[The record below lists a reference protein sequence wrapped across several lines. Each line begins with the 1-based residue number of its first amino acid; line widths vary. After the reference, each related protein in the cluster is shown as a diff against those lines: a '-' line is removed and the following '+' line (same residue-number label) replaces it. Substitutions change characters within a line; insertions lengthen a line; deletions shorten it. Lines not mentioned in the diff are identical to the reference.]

1 MGLYN
6 DASLI
11 FLPSGGAGKDTKA
24 YSVKPT
30 DGTGDFTFSRGSN
43 LAATRVGPT
52 GLIEKGRENHILH
65 SQNLTNAVYIDG
77 GSSGY
82 SVVRTA
88 NYGNAPDGTQT
99 ADRIQISRPS
109 GNTYA
114 EIYQRLST
122 LAGSACVLSFYG
134 KSLSGNATL
143 YGGYSNAYVGEFDF
157 TTEWQ
162 RFQVFIPNAGNQT
175 GFNLLTWESL
185 PSTSQS
191 ADVLIWGVQLEQ
203 GLAATDYIESGA
215 TTGKAGLLEDEPR
228 FDYSGGASCPSLLL
242 EPQRSNLLPYSEYFG
257 ASNWTKTNVAVTD
270 NATTSPEGVDNAVQ
284 ITESASGLNV
294 YAPSDTLSGSASSYT
309 YSAFLKQGS
318 LRYGGIRAIVN
329 GFANRFFVNVDLQEG
344 TITDT
349 DTTGTGVTWSYDI
362 EDYGSG
368 WYRVWISGTNTS
380 GNIDLAIGLSN
391 SATPT
396 FLSGLPYYTG
406 TGSDYIYAYGAQAE
420 AGSYPTSYI
429 PNHSGGSVTRGEDD
443 INKLTG
449 VGVTSDEFTIFLE
462 FDLSDTPLVHNPGT
476 YFQTFDSSNN
486 SQQEFRFFTWAGE
499 QVLVPY
505 FRQNFSYP
513 FGNGTDAVRFDGKIL
528 FRADGGGGYTMFFG
542 FNGSSTKEVR
552 TGLTAYTLNKI
563 DFLSQPKTN
572 VKQLL
577 IFNEALSDADCITL
591 TT

>member
-43 LAATRVGPT
+43 LSATRVGPT

-65 SQNLTNAVYIDG
+65 SQDLTNAVYIDG

-88 NYGNAPDGTQT
+88 NYGTAPDGTQT

-114 EIYQRLST
+114 EIYQRLTT
-122 LAGSACVLSFYG
+122 LTGSVCVFSFYG

-215 TTGKAGLLEDEPR
+215 TKGKAGLLENEPR
-228 FDYSGGASCPSLLL
+228 FDYSGGATCPSLLL
-242 EPQRSNLLPYSEYFG
+242 EGSRTNVIAQSEYFG
-257 ASNWTKTNVAVTD
+257 AWSKIGSPTITSNYG
-270 NATTSPEGVDNAVQ
+270 TSPEGLQNSTRIEAVDGDR
-284 ITESASGLNV
+284 IYIGI
-294 YAPSDTLSGSASSYT
+294 SGSSATYT
-309 YSAFLKQGS
+309 YSIYAK
-318 LRYGGIRAIVN
+318 
-329 GFANRFFVNVDLQEG
+329 
-344 TITDT
+344 
-349 DTTGTGVTWSYDI
+349 
-362 EDYGSG
+362 GSG
-368 WYRVWISGTNTS
+368 DIKLRDNSGSYNLSISLTSNWQRYDYSFTASFTNIQIE
-380 GNIDLAIGLSN
+380 IDSTTDAEIW
-391 SATPT
+391 
-396 FLSGLPYYTG
+396 
-406 TGSDYIYAYGAQAE
+406 GAQLE
-420 AGSYPTSYI
+420 QGSYPTSYI
-429 PNHSGGSVTRGEDD
+429 PNHSGGSVTRGVDVC
-443 INKLTG
+443 NSAG
-449 VGVTSDEFTIFLE
+449 
-462 FDLSDTPLVHNPGT
+462 
-476 YFQTFDSSNN
+476 DSSTFNDSEGVLYVEIAALANDGANRRIVISDGTFQNN
-486 SQQEFRFFTWAGE
+486 VQLYYYSFPNRVRTLVNSGGITSIDATAAISDATIYHKIAIRYKTNDFSLWVDGVQVATDTSGNTPSGLNQLNFNDAGGSNFYGKAK
-499 QVLVPY
+499 QVLY
-505 FRQNFSYP
+505 FP
-513 FGNGTDAVRFDGKIL
+513 T
-528 FRADGGGGYTMFFG
+528 
-542 FNGSSTKEVR
+542 
-552 TGLTAYTLNKI
+552 
-563 DFLSQPKTN
+563 
-572 VKQLL
+572 
-577 IFNEALSDADCITL
+577 ALSDADCITL